1 MMIRYAE
8 CEFNRKVNKN
18 ADKASLTG
26 LLFQSR
32 TLKYGARSGTV
43 ITGRKQELMY
53 QANPFM
59 KFEHSVELPNL
70 YIEDP
75 VGYELMRQRFERE
88 VESDASG
95 N

>member
-1 MMIRYAE
+1 
-8 CEFNRKVNKN
+8 
-18 ADKASLTG
+18 
-26 LLFQSR
+26 
-32 TLKYGARSGTV
+32 
-43 ITGRKQELMY
+43 MY

-59 KFEHSVELPNL
+59 KFEHSVELQNL